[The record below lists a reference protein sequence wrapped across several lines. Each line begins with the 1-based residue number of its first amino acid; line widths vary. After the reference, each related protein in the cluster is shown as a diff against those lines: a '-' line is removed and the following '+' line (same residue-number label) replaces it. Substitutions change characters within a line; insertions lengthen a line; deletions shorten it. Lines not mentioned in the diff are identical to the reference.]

1 MALFGSSRD
10 ISLFR
15 HLNRELLEDII
26 NQQCAFYKR
35 KLEETKVN
43 IYGESSGE
51 KYYMG
56 PVLINCLLERD
67 PQSFSDD
74 DGYINLKWDAKFRF
88 LRDDL
93 LDKNQDFNIDT
104 DIYGADL
111 VPEVGDIILYQEAY
125 YEVNNVINNQYFSGK
140 NPSYP
145 NNTNPLN
152 PGLEDFGSNI
162 SIICETNYISP
173 DIVGLKDR
181 LI

>member
-15 HLNRELLEDII
+15 HLNRELLGDII

-93 LDKNQDFNIDT
+93 LDKNQDFNIR
-104 DIYGADL
+104 Y
-111 VPEVGDIILYQEAY
+111 
-125 YEVNNVINNQYFSGK
+125 
-140 NPSYP
+140 
-145 NNTNPLN
+145 
-152 PGLEDFGSNI
+152 
-162 SIICETNYISP
+162 
-173 DIVGLKDR
+173 
-181 LI
+181 